1 MSIQAIIIDD
11 EQGNIDV
18 LKKMVA
24 DFCDDIEIAG
34 TAVSVDKGIAV
45 IKEKKPDLVF
55 LDIEMPGKNA
65 FDLIDHLSPV
75 NFEIIFITAFQH
87 YALKAFRYSAIDYLL
102 KPVNI
107 RELREAIEKTRKRIQ
122 ERNFQQRLDNYFNI
136 ERKKEAKIAIQL
148 KDGYSFINYNDII
161 CCSSEGTYTA
171 VYVVNGNKLLS
182 SNNLSHFEE
191 MLPDEIFCRIHNS
204 HLVNLNHAVHYSK
217 GRGGLLQMVNKMQLE
232 VSQRK
237 RDELLE
243 RFKK

>member
-1 MSIQAIIIDD
+1 MTIQAIIIDD

-45 IKEKKPDLVF
+45 IKEKRPDLVF

-191 MLPDEIFCRIHNS
+191 ILPDEIFCRIHNS